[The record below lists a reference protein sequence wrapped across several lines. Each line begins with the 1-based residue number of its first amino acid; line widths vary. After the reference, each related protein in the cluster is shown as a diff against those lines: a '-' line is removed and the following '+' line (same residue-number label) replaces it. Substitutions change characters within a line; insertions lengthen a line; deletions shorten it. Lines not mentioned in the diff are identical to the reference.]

1 MTYSSKAKYIP
12 VGKHPISFGLVKAI
26 TSMRKA
32 CFKEEGKQESDYKHK
47 LAAKDLV
54 LLGRLIN
61 SWKDIVGIQ
70 LASKTC
76 PLKLFR
82 NTLYLTVSDSQWM
95 QTLLFIK
102 AGIIQKLEQKFPDLK
117 IKEIIGRIGKIP
129 ASIEKLV
136 KEASWPDWK
145 EEEITEKCGVKD
157 PELAKSIDECQQKL
171 SARLKGL
178 EEKGYRLCKLCRAN
192 VTRSKEGICAMCLFD
207 HRSDI
212 LMKSRSLLAEMPWLS
227 FEEVQAEQKELTL
240 VEYDSIKNELLNDT
254 LKIVDELFSDLKDDL
269 DNETADM
276 MRKEMV
282 RGIVLFTGLTP
293 DKIDL
298 TNIKPK
304 QLPEKKWQD
313 YLKLS
318 CNKDF

>member
-12 VGKHPISFGLVKAI
+12 VGKQPISFGLVKAI

-32 CFKEEGKQESDYKHK
+32 CFKEEGKSESDYKHR

-54 LLGRLIN
+54 ILGRLIN
-61 SWKDIVGIQ
+61 GWKDIVGTQ

-76 PLKLFR
+76 PLKLFK

-95 QTLLFIK
+95 QTLLFLK

-136 KEASWPDWK
+136 KDASWPDWK
-145 EEEITEKCGVKD
+145 EEEIIEKSEINNA
-157 PELAKSIDECQQKL
+157 ELAKSIDECQQKL

-178 EEKGYRLCKLCRAN
+178 EEKGYTLCKICKAN
-192 VTRSKEGICAMCLFD
+192 VTRSKDGVCAMCVFD

-212 LMKSRSLLAEMPWLS
+212 MMKSRTIIAEMPWLTY
-227 FEEVQAEQKELTL
+227 EDVKKEQKELTL
-240 VEYDSIKNELLNDT
+240 VEYDSIKNDLLNDT
-254 LKIVDELFSDLKDDL
+254 LKIVDELFSDLKEDYDE
-269 DNETADM
+269 DTADM
-276 MRKEMV
+276 MRKEIV
-282 RGIVLFTGLTP
+282 RGIILYTGLTP

-298 TNIKPK
+298 EKVKVK
-304 QLPEKKWQD
+304 QLPEKKWLD
-313 YLKLS
+313 YLNLS
-318 CNKDF
+318 YNNS

>member
-12 VGKHPISFGLVKAI
+12 VGKQPISFGLVKAI

-32 CFKEEGKQESDYKHK
+32 CFKEEGKSESDYKHR

-54 LLGRLIN
+54 ILGRLIN
-61 SWKDIVGIQ
+61 GWKDIVGTQ

-76 PLKLFR
+76 PLKLFK

-95 QTLLFIK
+95 QTLLFLK
-102 AGIIQKLEQKFPDLK
+102 AGIIQKLEQKCPDLK

-136 KEASWPDWK
+136 KDASWPDWK
-145 EEEITEKCGVKD
+145 EEEIIEKSEINNA
-157 PELAKSIDECQQKL
+157 ELAKSIDECQQKL

-178 EEKGYRLCKLCRAN
+178 EEKGYTLCKICRAN
-192 VTRSKEGICAMCLFD
+192 VTRSKDGICAMCVFD

-212 LMKSRSLLAEMPWLS
+212 MMKSRTIIAEMPWLTY
-227 FEEVQAEQKELTL
+227 EDVKKEQKELTL
-240 VEYDSIKNELLNDT
+240 IEYDSIKNDLLNDT
-254 LKIVDELFSDLKDDL
+254 LKVVDELFSDLKEDYDE
-269 DNETADM
+269 DTADM
-276 MRKEMV
+276 MRKEIV
-282 RGIVLFTGLTP
+282 RGIILYTGLTP

-298 TNIKPK
+298 EKVKVK
-304 QLPEKKWQD
+304 QLPEKKWLD
-313 YLKLS
+313 YLNLS
-318 CNKDF
+318 YNNS

>member
-12 VGKHPISFGLVKAI
+12 VGKQPISFGLVKAI

-32 CFKEEGKQESDYKHK
+32 CFKEEGKSESDYKHR

-54 LLGRLIN
+54 VLGRLIN
-61 SWKDIVGIQ
+61 GWKDIVGIQ

-102 AGIIQKLEQKFPDLK
+102 AGIIQKLGQNFPDLK
-117 IKEIIGRIGKIP
+117 IKDIIGRIGKIP

-145 EEEITEKCGVKD
+145 EEEITEKHSVNN

-178 EEKGYRLCKLCRAN
+178 EEKGYHLCKLCRAN

-212 LMKSRSLLAEMPWLS
+212 MMKSRSIIAEMPWLS
-227 FEEVQAEQKELTL
+227 YKEVQAEQKELTL
-240 VEYDSIKNELLNDT
+240 VEYDSIKNELLNET
-254 LKIVDELFSDLKDDL
+254 LKMVNELYSDLKEDYDDY
-269 DNETADM
+269 TADM

-282 RGIVLFTGLTP
+282 RGIILFTGATP

-298 TNIKPK
+298 TNIKLK
-304 QLPEKKWQD
+304 QLPDKKWLD
-313 YLKLS
+313 YLKQS
-318 CNKDF
+318 FNED

>member
-12 VGKHPISFGLVKAI
+12 VGKQPISFGLVKAI

-32 CFKEEGKQESDYKHK
+32 CFKEEGKSESDYKHR

-54 LLGRLIN
+54 ILGRLIN
-61 SWKDIVGIQ
+61 GWKDIVGTQ

-76 PLKLFR
+76 PLKLFK

-95 QTLLFIK
+95 QTLLFLK

-136 KEASWPDWK
+136 KDASWPDWK
-145 EEEITEKCGVKD
+145 EEEIIEKSEINNA
-157 PELAKSIDECQQKL
+157 ELAKSIDECQQKL

-178 EEKGYRLCKLCRAN
+178 EEKGYTLCKICKAN
-192 VTRSKEGICAMCLFD
+192 VTRSKDGVCAMCVFD

-212 LMKSRSLLAEMPWLS
+212 MMKSRTIIAEMPWLTY
-227 FEEVQAEQKELTL
+227 EDVKKEQKELTL
-240 VEYDSIKNELLNDT
+240 VEYDSIKNDLLNDT
-254 LKIVDELFSDLKDDL
+254 LKIVDELFSDLKEDYDE
-269 DNETADM
+269 DTADM
-276 MRKEMV
+276 MRKEIV
-282 RGIVLFTGLTP
+282 RGIILYTGLTP

-298 TNIKPK
+298 EKVKVK
-304 QLPEKKWQD
+304 QLPDKKWLD
-313 YLKLS
+313 YLKISYNNL
-318 CNKDF
+318 

>member
-1 MTYSSKAKYIP
+1 MTYSSKTKYIP
-12 VGKHPISFGLVKAI
+12 VGKQPISFGLVKAI

-32 CFKEEGKQESDYKHK
+32 CFKEEGKSESDYKHK

-54 LLGRLIN
+54 ILGRLIN
-61 SWKDIVGIQ
+61 GWKDIVGIQ

-76 PLKLFR
+76 PLKLFK

-95 QTLLFIK
+95 QTLLFLK

-136 KEASWPDWK
+136 KDASWPDWK
-145 EEEITEKCGVKD
+145 EEEIIEKSEINNA
-157 PELAKSIDECQQKL
+157 ELAKSIDECQQKL

-178 EEKGYRLCKLCRAN
+178 EEKGYTLCKICRAN
-192 VTRSKEGICAMCLFD
+192 VTRSKDGVCAMCVFD

-212 LMKSRSLLAEMPWLS
+212 MMKSRTLIAEMPWLTY
-227 FEEVQAEQKELTL
+227 EEVKKEQKELSL
-240 VEYDSIKNELLNDT
+240 LEYDSIKNDLLNDT
-254 LKIVDELFSDLKDDL
+254 LKVVDELFSDLKEDYDE
-269 DNETADM
+269 DTADM
-276 MRKEMV
+276 MRKEII
-282 RGIVLFTGLTP
+282 RGIILYTGLTP
-293 DKIDL
+293 EKIDL
-298 TNIKPK
+298 EKVKVK
-304 QLPEKKWQD
+304 QLPDKKWLD

-318 CNKDF
+318 YNN

>member
-1 MTYSSKAKYIP
+1 MNYSSKAKYIP
-12 VGKHPISFGLVKAI
+12 VGKQPISFGLVKAI

-32 CFKEEGKQESDYKHK
+32 CFKEEGKSESDYKHR

-54 LLGRLIN
+54 ILGKLIN

-76 PLKLFR
+76 PLKLFK

-136 KEASWPDWK
+136 KDASWPDWK
-145 EEEITEKCGVKD
+145 EEEIIEKSEINNA
-157 PELAKSIDECQQKL
+157 ELAKSIDECQQKL

-178 EEKGYRLCKLCRAN
+178 EEKGYTLCKICRAN
-192 VTRSKEGICAMCLFD
+192 VTRSKDGICAMCVFD

-212 LMKSRSLLAEMPWLS
+212 MMKSRTIIAEMPWLTY
-227 FEEVQAEQKELTL
+227 EDVKNEQKELTL
-240 VEYDSIKNELLNDT
+240 VEYDSIKNDLLNDT
-254 LKIVDELFSDLKDDL
+254 LKIVDELFSDLKEDYDE
-269 DNETADM
+269 DTADM
-276 MRKEMV
+276 MRKEIV
-282 RGIVLFTGLTP
+282 RGIILYTGLTP

-298 TNIKPK
+298 EKVKVK
-304 QLPEKKWQD
+304 QLPEKKWLD
-313 YLKLS
+313 YLNLS
-318 CNKDF
+318 YNNS

>member
-12 VGKHPISFGLVKAI
+12 VGKQPISFGLVKAI

-32 CFKEEGKQESDYKHK
+32 CFKEEGKSESDYKHR

-54 LLGRLIN
+54 ILGRLIN
-61 SWKDIVGIQ
+61 GWKDIVGTQ

-76 PLKLFR
+76 PLKLFK

-95 QTLLFIK
+95 QTLLFLK

-136 KEASWPDWK
+136 KDASWPDWK
-145 EEEITEKCGVKD
+145 EEEIIEKSEINNA
-157 PELAKSIDECQQKL
+157 ELAKSIDECQQKL

-178 EEKGYRLCKLCRAN
+178 EEKGYTLCKICRAN
-192 VTRSKEGICAMCLFD
+192 VTRSKDGICAMCVFD

-212 LMKSRSLLAEMPWLS
+212 MMKSRTIIAEMPWLTY
-227 FEEVQAEQKELTL
+227 EDVKKEQKELTL
-240 VEYDSIKNELLNDT
+240 IEYDSIKNDLLNDT
-254 LKIVDELFSDLKDDL
+254 LKVVDELFSDLKEDYDE
-269 DNETADM
+269 DTADM
-276 MRKEMV
+276 MRKEIV
-282 RGIVLFTGLTP
+282 RGIILYTGLTP

-298 TNIKPK
+298 EKVKVK
-304 QLPEKKWQD
+304 QLPEKKWLD
-313 YLKLS
+313 YLNLS
-318 CNKDF
+318 YNNS

>member
-1 MTYSSKAKYIP
+1 MTYSSKTKYIP
-12 VGKHPISFGLVKAI
+12 VGKQPISFGLVKAI

-32 CFKEEGKQESDYKHK
+32 CFKEEGKSESDYKHK

-54 LLGRLIN
+54 ILGRLIN
-61 SWKDIVGIQ
+61 GWKDIVGIQ

-76 PLKLFR
+76 PLKLFK

-95 QTLLFIK
+95 QTLLFLK

-136 KEASWPDWK
+136 KDASWPDWK
-145 EEEITEKCGVKD
+145 EEEIIEKSEINNA
-157 PELAKSIDECQQKL
+157 ELAKSIDECQQKL

-178 EEKGYRLCKLCRAN
+178 EEKGYTLCKICRAN
-192 VTRSKEGICAMCLFD
+192 VTRSNDGVCAMCVFD

-212 LMKSRSLLAEMPWLS
+212 MMKSRTLIAEMPWLTY
-227 FEEVQAEQKELTL
+227 EEVKKEQKELSL
-240 VEYDSIKNELLNDT
+240 LEYDSIKNDLLNDT
-254 LKIVDELFSDLKDDL
+254 LKVVDELFSDLKEDYDE
-269 DNETADM
+269 DTADM
-276 MRKEMV
+276 MRKEII
-282 RGIVLFTGLTP
+282 RGIILYTGLTP
-293 DKIDL
+293 EKIDL
-298 TNIKPK
+298 EKVKVK
-304 QLPEKKWQD
+304 QLPDKKWLD

-318 CNKDF
+318 YNN